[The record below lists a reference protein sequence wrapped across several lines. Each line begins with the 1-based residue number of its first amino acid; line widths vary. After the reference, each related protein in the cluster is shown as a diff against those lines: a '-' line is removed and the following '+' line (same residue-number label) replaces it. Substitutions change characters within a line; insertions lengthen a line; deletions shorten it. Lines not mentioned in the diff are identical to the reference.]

1 LLTAA
6 GAHDRSSFISL
17 SLRYLSVQRAWSLA
31 TTSLRRRW
39 QDSTNLRESANN
51 LKRSGRK
58 LSAILIGAP
67 NVPRNRSP
75 HRRLFNER
83 KRRYLCVAH
92 DDGGRSK
99 CLRLFCFTREL
110 CRSSA
115 TSCGSHCLRARARAR
130 PSEISRRCATRTAY
144 RESHR
149 SSSSTMRLHRSRC
162 SRGPKDS
169 ARARGFAS
177 SVIRRMSSS
186 LQIFSAATSGETAL
200 LSTAARPWTWTLGSR
215 SAAPLS
221 TRFGGSS
228 PQI

>member
-1 LLTAA
+1 MIARLRAAQSASPHWNFRVARVPSRASLPLFPAGKLAFIAGRLSPCELLTAA

-75 HRRLFNER
+75 HRRVVNER

-92 DDGGRSK
+92 EFVRSH
-99 CLRLFCFTREL
+99 EL
-110 CRSSA
+110 ADRSA
-115 TSCGSHCLRARARAR
+115 
-130 PSEISRRCATRTAY
+130 I
-144 RESHR
+144 
-149 SSSSTMRLHRSRC
+149 
-162 SRGPKDS
+162 
-169 ARARGFAS
+169 ARGL
-177 SVIRRMSSS
+177 VG
-186 LQIFSAATSGETAL
+186 SGT
-200 LSTAARPWTWTLGSR
+200 
-215 SAAPLS
+215 
-221 TRFGGSS
+221 
-228 PQI
+228 